1 MKNKPRRSSGRK
13 AATRHGLPTISVD
26 PRPLRYKS
34 EDAIRAL
41 VRRNNPPHLFVR
53 RGRLVR
59 IREQEGIR
67 PAIEILG
74 EYELRGMLTRSAN
87 FVRTAGDRLIQVS
100 PPMDV
105 VRDVHTLG
113 CWRFPDLEMIVEAP
127 LLRPDG
133 TILQVPGYDAQSK
146 VIYAPAPGLRSRARQ
161 RSSAPSRTGS

>member
-67 PAIEILG
+67 PAKFRHQWTSSAT
-74 EYELRGMLTRSAN
+74 YTRS
-87 FVRTAGDRLIQVS
+87 VAGD
-100 PPMDV
+100 
-105 VRDVHTLG
+105 
-113 CWRFPDLEMIVEAP
+113 FP
-127 LLRPDG
+127 
-133 TILQVPGYDAQSK
+133 TWK
-146 VIYAPAPGLRSRARQ
+146 
-161 RSSAPSRTGS
+161 